1 LGKDAS
7 HGSRRL
13 DLARPMMKIFG
24 SFSLYRDAQYFNGY
38 GESLLEYNQRSEV
51 FRAGFSIYRSATQH

>member
-1 LGKDAS
+1 VQ
-7 HGSRRL
+7 L
-13 DLARPMMKIFG
+13 DLAGPMMKIFG

-38 GESLLEYNQRSEV
+38 GDSLPEDNQRSEV